1 MRAMNREFVLCDTAD
16 GVTKMSSEL
25 IQRLCTEAI
34 LERGSASLAIS
45 GGSTPQALF
54 KLWQAETFPGL
65 ASVQV
70 FMSDERLVPTSSND
84 SNQGT
89 MLRLWPD
96 VTHGQVYLP
105 DTAHAEES
113 IASHYQAEMVSVL
126 GERPSFDCVM
136 LGLGEDGHTASLF
149 PGKPSLTDTNLI
161 CLADY
166 GSLPPPVKRLTFT
179 YPLIN
184 NARNV
189 VVIAT
194 GAKKLPWINALLA
207 GNNDIT
213 TFPLSGVNPHGKLWI
228 VLDRAA
234 WPEA

>member
-16 GVTKMSSEL
+16 GVTRMSSEL
-25 IQRLCTEAI
+25 IQRVCTEAI
-34 LERGSASLAIS
+34 VDRSSASLAIS

-65 ASVQV
+65 ASVKV

-96 VTHGQVYLP
+96 VTHGQVFLP
-105 DTAHAEES
+105 DMAHAEES
-113 IASHYQAEMVSVL
+113 IASHYQAEVVSAL
-126 GERPSFDCVM
+126 GEQLSFDCVM

-149 PGKPSLTDTNLI
+149 PGKPSLTDSNLI
-161 CLADY
+161 CLADH
-166 GSLPPPVKRLTFT
+166 GELPPAVKRLTFT
-179 YPLIN
+179 YQLIN
-184 NARNV
+184 NAQNV

-194 GAKKLPWINALLA
+194 GAKKRPWIEALLA
-207 GNNDIT
+207 GNKDT
-213 TFPLSGVNPHGKLWI
+213 STFPLSGVNPHGKLWI